1 MTAASGRKVNRKI
14 SQMKGTMIAA
24 LAAGLVAAN
33 LSAADSKPTDKAE
46 LSNPKLKAS
55 YVIGVN
61 IGKGMK
67 TQGVDVDADM
77 VLKGLKDGLAGASA
91 LTDPEMQ
98 EAMMSLQK
106 DMQSK
111 VAELGVK
118 SKKEGEDYLAANK
131 SKEGV
136 KSTTSGLQY
145 KVIKEGK
152 GPKPK
157 STDVVKVHYR
167 GTLLDGTEFDSSYKR
182 GEPVEFP
189 LDQVIKGWTEG
200 LQLMTVGSKYQL
212 FIPAALAYGEPGNR
226 GIPPNSTLIFEVE
239 LLEIVKPAAEP
250 AAK

>member
-1 MTAASGRKVNRKI
+1 
-14 SQMKGTMIAA
+14 MIAA

-33 LSAADSKPTDKAE
+33 LSAAESKPTDKAE

-67 TQGVDVDADM
+67 QQNVDVDADM
-77 VLKGLKDGLAGASA
+77 ILKGLKDGLAGASA
-91 LTDPEMQ
+91 LTDQEMQ
-98 EAMMSLQK
+98 EAMMNLQK

-111 VAELGVK
+111 AAELGVK
-118 SKKEGEDYLAANK
+118 SKKEGEDFLAANK

-136 KSTTSGLQY
+136 KTKSVPLKDGGMAELQY

-212 FIPAALAYGEPGNR
+212 FIPSDLAYGKDGNR
-226 GIPPNSTLIFEVE
+226 GIPPNSTLMFEVE
-239 LLEIVKPAAEP
+239 LLDIVKPAADAP
-250 AAK
+250 K

>member
-14 SQMKGTMIAA
+14 SQMKGTMMAA

-33 LSAADSKPTDKAE
+33 LSAAESKPTDKAE
-46 LSNPKLKAS
+46 LSNPKNKAS
-55 YVIGVN
+55 YVIGIN

-67 TQGVDVDADM
+67 TQGVDIDTDM
-77 VLKGLKDGLAGASA
+77 LMKGLKDGLAGTPA
-91 LTDPEMQ
+91 LTDQEMQ
-98 EAMMSLQK
+98 EAMMNLQK
-106 DMQSK
+106 DMQAK

-136 KSTTSGLQY
+136 KATASGLQY

-157 STDVVKVHYR
+157 STDTVKVHYR

-189 LDQVIKGWTEG
+189 LDGVIKGWTEG

-212 FIPAALAYGEPGNR
+212 FIPANLAYGEPGNR

-239 LLEIVKPAAEP
+239 LLDIVKPGAEP
-250 AAK
+250 AK